1 MSNPKSKMAQIDQME
16 KEKHQQIQTLSDKID
31 AQNFKT
37 MGIKQQ
43 CFSGNNKV
51 HRRVCLNLPQTYV
64 YLQVKQKCPDM
75 GLMYKN
81 DTTIDD
87 EGSMNCDRRAIWNN
101 YNVAQMQFNALH
113 QVKERRQMQFNG
125 LQFCPKKR
133 SSSGEREKAYA
144 ACRAKVPFLE

>member
-16 KEKHQQIQTLSDKID
+16 KKKHQQIQTLSDKID

-43 CFSGNNKV
+43 CFQGT
-51 HRRVCLNLPQTYV
+51 CLNLPQTYV

-81 DTTIDD
+81 NTIIDD
-87 EGSMNCDRRAIWNN
+87 EGSINCEGRG
-101 YNVAQMQFNALH
+101 
-113 QVKERRQMQFNG
+113 RQGYMTDPFNG

-133 SSSGEREKAYA
+133 SSLERNKFFSEREKAYA
-144 ACRAKVPFLE
+144 ACRAKVPFLQ